1 LKPVL
6 GADRVARFF
15 TGIMERR
22 PGLRLQAQP
31 TSEGLALAMHE
42 DGRVVGIVTLDV
54 ADRITAVRM
63 VLNPEKLTL
72 WN

>member
-1 LKPVL
+1 
-6 GADRVARFF
+6 
-15 TGIMERR
+15 
-22 PGLRLQAQP
+22 
-31 TSEGLALAMHE
+31 MHE

-63 VLNPEKLTL
+63 VLNPGKLTL